1 MTWSGPSGLRKV
13 ALFVLAVSTLAAC
26 GQPGGTDGNLT
37 DDWAPLAAAK
47 VVPPVAGECRTA
59 YVTTTAALLSLDD
72 THVAPC
78 DTAHE
83 LDVVAVAPLPD
94 EVAKAADRPTRDKLA
109 ALFPV
114 CEQAAAQYL
123 GADWQNGRLILSVNP
138 PGYAAWR
145 GGARYYQCDVSAV
158 ADDGSTLRPA
168 AAALKKSAAAGGPQA
183 WGCATATGGD
193 TDVLFRRAVPTP
205 CTEPHDLEYAGFIE
219 APLTTAAPA
228 DRQASSNLFA
238 PSCEAKILSY
248 MHMSRGA
255 WNRQDDVSYVWWRAS
270 SEDGWAVGEHSVR
283 CFLHTTGRKTSR
295 SVAGIGD
302 VTI

>member
-78 DTAHE
+78 GEAHE

-94 EVAKAADRPTRDKLA
+94 DVAKAADRPTRDKLA

-114 CEQAAAQYL
+114 CEQAATQYL
-123 GADWQNGRLILSVNP
+123 GADWQNGRLILTVNP

-158 ADDGSTLRPA
+158 ADA
-168 AAALKKSAAAGGPQA
+168 
-183 WGCATATGGD
+183 
-193 TDVLFRRAVPTP
+193 DVLFRRAVPTP
-205 CTEPHDLEYAGFIE
+205 CTEPHDLEYAGYVE
-219 APLTTAAPA
+219 APPATAHPA

-238 PSCEAKILSY
+238 PSCEAKILAY
-248 MHMSRGA
+248 MHMSRSA

-270 SEDGWAVGEHSVR
+270 SEDGWAVGELSVR